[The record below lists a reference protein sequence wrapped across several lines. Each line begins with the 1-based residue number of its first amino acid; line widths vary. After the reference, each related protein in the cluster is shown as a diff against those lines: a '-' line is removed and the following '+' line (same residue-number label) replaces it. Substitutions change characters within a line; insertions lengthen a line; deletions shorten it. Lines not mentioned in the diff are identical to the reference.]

1 MTVADQPRSRR
12 NRPAKPPLSRQWII
26 DVTIDIMRREGLNK
40 ATMRRVARELDTGPA
55 SLYVYIRNTTELH
68 AAVVDELV
76 GGLAVRESG
85 SWAERLERLVTDY
98 RDVLWQH
105 PGLARS
111 AIVLRPVGPNLLAL
125 FDRMLGLFIEGGVA
139 PERAAWG
146 VDLLLL
152 SATATAA
159 EHAAPADGDEEAGTD
174 PADQHNA
181 IVLAVR
187 NAQAATTPYLAEHA
201 DAVLGGTP
209 EERWSWSLRAQIA
222 GTATTALTPD
232 N

>member
-1 MTVADQPRSRR
+1 MTMPRQPQSRR

-26 DVTIDIMRREGLNK
+26 DVTIEIMRREGLKK
-40 ATMRRVARELDTGPA
+40 ATMRRVAQELDTGPA

-68 AAVVDELV
+68 AAVVDELLRDLTV
-76 GGLAVRESG
+76 AKSG

-98 RDVLWQH
+98 RDVMWQN

-111 AIVLRPVGPNLLAL
+111 ALVIRPVGPNLLAL

-139 PERAAWG
+139 PDRAAWG

-159 EHAAPADGDEEAGTD
+159 EHAPGDGDEDAGIE
-174 PADQHNA
+174 PAEQQNA

-187 NAQAATTPYLAEHA
+187 TADAATTPYLAEHA
-201 DAVLGGTP
+201 DAVLAGRP
-209 EERWSWSLRAQIA
+209 EERWSWSVRAQIA
-222 GTATTALTPD
+222 GIATTALTTD
-232 N
+232 T